1 MIKTLNRT
9 FIPELGTLRRGKVR
23 DIYEQNDRLVL
34 VASDRVSVFDYILEE
49 QIPNKGAILTGI
61 SNYWFE
67 QTKDIIENHLIAHP
81 DPSIVVAKKCQPL
94 PIEVIVR
101 GYITGSMW
109 RDYAEGK
116 REKSGVAL
124 PEGLE
129 KNQKLEAA
137 ILTPSTKAEQGE
149 HDEDISREEI
159 LKRGLV
165 SEELWLEIERVA
177 LALYARGQELC
188 AKNNLI
194 LVDTKYEFGLDQDGK
209 LILIDEIHTPDSSR
223 FWLAGDR
230 GQEELKSPDK
240 EYLRQWFLKQ
250 NYSGSGDLPRLPQEV
265 IDEAARRYLDVYSQ
279 ITGKDFSALEA
290 SPLER
295 MLDNLKH
302 SKMIRGGVAV
312 ILAGSESDAPF
323 VQKIQA
329 KLEELSV
336 ANQVIYGSAHKNTQ
350 QVMRTL
356 DLFNQSDEAI
366 VYITVAG
373 RSNAL
378 SGVVAANT
386 HWPVIACPPFKDY
399 SDYAVNIHSTL
410 QMPSKVP
417 TLTVIDPANAA
428 LATERILRIANR
440 K

>member
-23 DIYEQNDRLVL
+23 DIYEQNDRLIL